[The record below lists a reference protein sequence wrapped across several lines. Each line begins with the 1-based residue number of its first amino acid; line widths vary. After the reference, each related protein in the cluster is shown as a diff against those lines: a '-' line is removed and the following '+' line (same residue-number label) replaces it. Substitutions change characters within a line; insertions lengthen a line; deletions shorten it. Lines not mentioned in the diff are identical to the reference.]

1 MTRRSSRS
9 SWRARAR
16 TREGMPRKPA
26 IPRLVTIAIPGL
38 IALGGLIASVSLA
51 QRDHPKARIV
61 RSGPTAP
68 PGGARLR
75 YGAAIRGTC
84 LTVDRSQRNEM
95 RGWGVYTFD
104 PCRDPVIGPAHRR
117 LLPGRFAA
125 GSNPPGLDAFASG
138 SIRPADLSDWQVSGV
153 GRQLPANPEARCA
166 TSLAVAAPD
175 ASAARSSIVL
185 RRPGPYVY
193 WTFDHTVRW
202 VRVGNSAAEPTPHPC
217 PQVPDQSA
225 SSPAPTGSP
234 PSVGGSTWHWAVSSF
249 CTTVRWWTFS
259 VLGLPGSCSRASSD
273 YINQYAAGARLH
285 LPLGRGKAG
294 GNACGPSALLMAMRA
309 SRRRASQRHGASASP
324 LPDLP
329 RVFDETM
336 ALRRARVRPDRANE
350 FIGSKAGVLLRQL
363 GWSQAAMGRLGTS
376 ADNIVNETTD
386 SDSDPSNQA
395 VIDHALDHGPVVIS
409 TDLGTEPWG
418 QTGDGHM
425 IVVLGRDPAN
435 PGEYIVYDPAGNYF
449 SDPVDHYGPSSCG
462 SGVLYPRSWL
472 LAYTTG
478 SWYLSLGAPPGR
490 ATT

>member
-1 MTRRSSRS
+1 M
-9 SWRARAR
+9 
-16 TREGMPRKPA
+16 
-26 IPRLVTIAIPGL
+26 IIGL

-51 QRDHPKARIV
+51 QRGHPKVRIARA
-61 RSGPTAP
+61 GPTIPA
-68 PGGARLR
+68 GGARLH

-84 LTVDRSQRNEM
+84 LTVDHAQRNEM

-104 PCRDPVIGPAHRR
+104 PGRDPVIGPAHRR
-117 LLPGRFAA
+117 LVPGRFAA
-125 GSNPPGLDAFASG
+125 GPNPPGLDAFASG
-138 SIRPADLSDWQVSGV
+138 STRPADLSDWQVSGV
-153 GRQLPANPEARCA
+153 ARQLPANPEARCA
-166 TSLAVAAPD
+166 GSIAVATPD

-202 VRVGNSAAEPTPHPC
+202 VKVGESAVEPTPRPC
-217 PQVPDQSA
+217 PQNPDQSA
-225 SSPAPTGSP
+225 TSPAPTGSP
-234 PSVGGSTWHWAVSSF
+234 PSVGGATWHWAVSSF
-249 CTTVRWWTFS
+249 CTTVRWWSFS
-259 VLGLPGSCSRASSD
+259 VLGSPGSCAQAGSS
-273 YINQYAAGARLH
+273 YINQYAAGVRLH

-294 GNACGPSALLMAMRA
+294 GNACGPSALLMAMLQ
-309 SRRRASQRHGASASP
+309 SRRSAARHHGTSATT
-324 LPDLP
+324 LPDLQ

-336 ALRRARVRPDRANE
+336 ALPRAKVRPNTANE
-350 FIGSKAGVLLRQL
+350 FIGSKAGVLLRRL
-363 GWSQAAMGRLGTS
+363 GWGQAVMGRLGTS
-376 ADNIVNETTD
+376 ADSIVNETTD
-386 SDSDPSNQA
+386 SDADSSNQA
-395 VIDHALDHGPVVIS
+395 VIDRALDRGPIVIS

-449 SDPVDHYGPSSCG
+449 SDPVGHYGPNSCG

-490 ATT
+490 AST